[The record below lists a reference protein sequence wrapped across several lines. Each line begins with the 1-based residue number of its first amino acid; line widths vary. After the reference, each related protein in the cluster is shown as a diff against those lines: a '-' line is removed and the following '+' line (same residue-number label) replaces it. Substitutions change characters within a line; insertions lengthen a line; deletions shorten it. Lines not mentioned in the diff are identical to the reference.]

1 MKKVTIYDVAKQLD
15 VSPAT
20 VTRALNNLPKVGA
33 EKRELIIQKAAEMG
47 YTPNRAATS
56 LSRKQIRI
64 EVIIYGSIAE
74 FYDKILEGID
84 AAYED
89 LKDFNLK
96 VSKHVIDKAEHSESA
111 VCELLGKVQQKAPSA
126 VLIYSVSDTEEIAL
140 GVDTLIRSGIPVM
153 VVNSDISTI
162 HSHYCVRPDGEMAGR
177 MAAEL
182 LDWITV
188 DKNICFFMG
197 DRNTGILRHNNF
209 GFLKEAEERKLNI
222 VGKFY
227 DDGSAT
233 KAINYFVE
241 FIQTGTQKVDG
252 IYINSAVSNAIC
264 EELYKRDLLDKYKIV
279 ASDIGKGIVKYISEG
294 LMPAT
299 IFQNPFKQGCD
310 GLMRIYEIATERK
323 EFEKIKLVNP
333 IIVCKSNVDF
343 YMRFNLD

>member
-1 MKKVTIYDVAKQLD
+1 MRKVTIYDVAKALD

-33 EKRELIIQKAAEMG
+33 EKRELIIKTAAEMG

-56 LSRKQIRI
+56 LSRKEVRI
-64 EVIIYGSIAE
+64 EVVIYGSIAE
-74 FYDKILEGID
+74 FYDKILEGVN
-84 AAYED
+84 AAYET

-96 VSKHVIDKAEHSESA
+96 VNKHVMDKTEFGEEA
-111 VCELLGKVQQKAPSA
+111 VCELLTKLRKKEPSA

-140 GVDTLIRSGIPVM
+140 AVDELIRSGIPVM

-162 HSHYCVRPDGEMAGR
+162 HSHYFVRPDGEMAGR
-177 MAAEL
+177 MAAEI

-188 DKNICFFMG
+188 KKNICFFMG
-197 DRNTGILRHNNF
+197 DRNTGILRHNNL

-227 DDGSAT
+227 DDGSAE
-233 KAINYFVE
+233 KAINYF
-241 FIQTGTQKVDG
+241 IQFVRTDMQEVDG

-264 EELYKRDLLDKYKIV
+264 EEFYKRGLLDHYKIV
-279 ASDIGKGIVKYISEG
+279 ASDMGKSTVKYISEG

-299 IFQNPFKQGCD
+299 IFQNPYKQGSE
-310 GLMRIYEIATERK
+310 GLIRIYEIAAERK
-323 EFEKIKLVNP
+323 EYDKIKLINP
-333 IIVCKSNVDF
+333 IIVCKSNVD
-343 YMRFNLD
+343 YYTRFNTE